1 MLLLA
6 NFALHSING
15 SMATYPSIIMY
26 HKLIP
31 VNAVTTHKLSQE
43 YSTSIQYLGISFL
56 GYQEMTKEEEEL
68 ELWNLV
74 VEEAT
79 LLQEEESGYPV
90 LDQETMKLFVSRIS
104 VEIQPEDYDEF
115 YKTYLVY

>member
-1 MLLLA
+1 
-6 NFALHSING
+6 
-15 SMATYPSIIMY
+15 MATYPSIIMY

-43 YSTSIQYLGISFL
+43 HSTSIQYLGISFL

-79 LLQEEESGYPV
+79 LLQEEESG
-90 LDQETMKLFVSRIS
+90 DNETICITYIS
-104 VEIQPEDYDEF
+104 GDL
-115 YKTYLVY
+115 TRGL